1 MNAEKFNQEEIK
13 HQRRFEIEELEKP
26 PSDPENGFRSHAWVV
41 MIKNASWCYKPEF
54 TNTKKQ
60 TLTSDTD
67 DEDHIEPTAFFIEPS
82 TGFRH
87 EVGDPCFQGIE
98 SIWNHQNYYV
108 NRQYPDTS
116 LADMKWDLADT
127 FNWEHLLAGEPFEMR
142 QARDLDE
149 DQDLPSEDEILATE
163 KHLDMP
169 FSWVDMLN
177 ISAPDY
183 EERYLNGEKRQM
195 YKYTTYEKFAPYK
208 NKNGLMRRLKSFET
222 LEYENP
228 LKCLEFYEN
237 RVDLMETIRVDL
249 NTNETVEVFATG
261 RPDSLQSY
269 IYYPKHL
276 GEIVLKFYPSSRF
289 DCLKELIFHS
299 TYIEEHYE
307 NRRDL

>member
-1 MNAEKFNQEEIK
+1 M
-13 HQRRFEIEELEKP
+13 EIEELERP

-41 MIKNASWCYKPEF
+41 MIKNAPWCYKPEF
-54 TNTKKQ
+54 TSPKKQ
-60 TLTSDTD
+60 TFASDTD

-87 EVGDPCFQGIE
+87 EVEDPCYQGIE

-116 LADMKWDLADT
+116 IADMKWDLADT

-149 DQDLPSEDEILATE
+149 DQDLPTEDEILATE

-169 FSWVDMLN
+169 FSWVDILN
-177 ISAPDY
+177 ISAPDF
-183 EERYLNGEKRQM
+183 EERFLNGEKKEL
-195 YKYTTYEKFAPYK
+195 YKYSTYEKFAPYK
-208 NKNGLMRRLKSFET
+208 NKDGLMRRLKSFET

-228 LKCLEFYEN
+228 LVCLEFYEN
-237 RVDLMETIRVDL
+237 RDDLMETIRVDL
-249 NTNETVEVFATG
+249 KTNETQEVFATG
-261 RPDSLQSY
+261 RSDSLQSY
-269 IYYPKHL
+269 VHYPEQEKK
-276 GEIVLKFYPSSRF
+276 IVLRFYPSSRF
-289 DCLKELIFHS
+289 DCLKELIFHA

>member
-1 MNAEKFNQEEIK
+1 M
-13 HQRRFEIEELEKP
+13 EIEELEKP
-26 PSDPENGFRSHAWVV
+26 PLDPENGFRSHAWVV
-41 MIKNASWCYKPEF
+41 IIKNAPWCYKPEF
-54 TNTKKQ
+54 TSPKKQ
-60 TLTSDTD
+60 SFSTDTD
-67 DEDHIEPTAFFIEPS
+67 DEEHIEPTAFFIEPS

-87 EVGDPCFQGIE
+87 EVEDTCYQGIE

-149 DQDLPSEDEILATE
+149 DQDLPTEDEILAIE

-177 ISAPDY
+177 ISAPDF
-183 EERYLNGEKRQM
+183 EERFLNGEKQEL
-195 YKYTTYEKFAPYK
+195 YKYSTYEKFAPYK
-208 NKNGLMRRLKSFET
+208 NKDGLMRRLKSFET

-228 LKCLEFYEN
+228 LVCLEFYEN
-237 RVDLMETIRVDL
+237 RDDLMETSRVDL
-249 NTNETVEVFATG
+249 KTNKTQEIFATG
-261 RPDSLQSY
+261 RSDSLQSY
-269 IYYPKHL
+269 VHYPTQEKK
-276 GEIVLKFYPSSRF
+276 IVLRFYPSSRF
-289 DCLKELIFHS
+289 DCLKELIFHA

-307 NRRDL
+307 NRKDL